1 VNVSAARRRT
11 VLGVAPFVIATVA
24 ALLAAPAGR
33 TTAGDDDLVF
43 RASAA
48 TVSGSADLSDV
59 VFLAAAPEPEPE
71 PRGVAAEE
79 PDEAVAPDSGELVVS
94 DAAMVAN
101 TDGSATLSATFTGGR
116 ESIALQAVSIST
128 KAGELDVASTQMWL
142 PVLPGKVSRAGDAS
156 DAGGFVVRQGLA
168 PGQAA
173 RVQFQF
179 DNGTCRT
186 LDVETVVRSKA
197 YDEVFPTDG
206 RKLGPGRPT
215 AFKAGCPEA

>member
-11 VLGVAPFVIATVA
+11 VLGVAPFAIATVA

-59 VFLAAAPEPEPE
+59 VFLAAAPEPEP
-71 PRGVAAEE
+71 RGVADEE
-79 PDEAVAPDSGELVVS
+79 PDEAVAPDSAELAISHVV
-94 DAAMVAN
+94 MVAN
-101 TDGSATLSATFTGGR
+101 ADGSATLSATFTGGR
-116 ESIALQAVSIST
+116 ESTALQGVSIST
-128 KAGELDVASTQMWL
+128 TAGELDVASTQMWL

-156 DAGGFVVRQGLA
+156 DAGGFVVPQGLA
-168 PGQAA
+168 PGQVV

-179 DNGTCRT
+179 DDGTCAA
-186 LDVETVVRSKA
+186 LEAETVLRTKA

-206 RKLGPGRPT
+206 RKLGPGKPT
-215 AFKAGCPEA
+215 AFRPGCPEA